1 MPPLPFAGL
10 KPLALALRP
19 PLPTPP
25 PRRSALLLP
34 SLREWRGRGALSH
47 RPLDAWEGQRAVLTS
62 GSFSTHPHPTPPKKD
77 SGLTAWPAPGGHL
90 HGPGQQP
97 SASPPA
103 AEQPPGW
110 FGASAARCRG
120 RRSSPGGGARS
131 GSPRPSASVPTS
143 HLPLLPHSPDPSGLG
158 SARPL
163 PLGSL
168 LGFPPEETRLLLWDS
183 TELYSFFSQDACFL
197 QCLFGSLS
205 GLGEEL
211 RLPRLGIPEASTV
224 AGTQ

>member
-1 MPPLPFAGL
+1 M
-10 KPLALALRP
+10 R
-19 PLPTPP
+19 
-25 PRRSALLLP
+25 
-34 SLREWRGRGALSH
+34 
-47 RPLDAWEGQRAVLTS
+47 
-62 GSFSTHPHPTPPKKD
+62 
-77 SGLTAWPAPGGHL
+77 
-90 HGPGQQP
+90 GPGQQP

-131 GSPRPSASVPTS
+131 GSPRPSAPVPTS
-143 HLPLLPHSPDPSGLG
+143 HLRLPPHSPDPSGLG

-168 LGFPPEETRLLLWDS
+168 LGFPPEEPRLLLWDS

-211 RLPRLGIPEASTV
+211 RLPRLGIPRPALWLTHSRCSGGNSHLPTQPPV
-224 AGTQ
+224 LLRPRPPQHQQLRGGCLGLRKPRKGAPLLPAPSGAGDLQSRCRALGFS